1 MMLGSRASTSV
12 FMSVLML
19 MKSTGALPMAGW
31 GRGLGLRS
39 GRACRGGVW
48 AGAGESGASCAWGW
62 TWWCRGTDCRD
73 RVISGWGGS
82 WETARQPWAVATVV
96 AWVGTGALGSPRL
109 LGRRQLSGRSE
120 ISLSSSS
127 AGKWER
133 SLRGHGT
140 VSGL

>member
-1 MMLGSRASTSV
+1 M
-12 FMSVLML
+12 
-19 MKSTGALPMAGW
+19 P
-31 GRGLGLRS
+31 
-39 GRACRGGVW
+39 
-48 AGAGESGASCAWGW
+48 GAGPGGAG
-62 TWWCRGTDCRD
+62 GTDCRD